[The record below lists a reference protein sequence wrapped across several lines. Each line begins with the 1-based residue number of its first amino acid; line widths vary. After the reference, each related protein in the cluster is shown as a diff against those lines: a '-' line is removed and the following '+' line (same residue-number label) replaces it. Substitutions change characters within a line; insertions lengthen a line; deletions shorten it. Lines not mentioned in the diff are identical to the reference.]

1 MTIPLLIV
9 SVAFL
14 SAMWIRYRQSKQER
28 ETENVEMVSTPSA
41 AKRVQNGPGRLI
53 P

>member
-9 SVAFL
+9 SVAFWL
-14 SAMWIRYRQSKQER
+14 AMYNRYQQSKQER
-28 ETENVEMVSTPSA
+28 KTENVEMGSTPSA
-41 AKRVQNGPGRLI
+41 VKRVQNGPGRII